1 MSSFLPGRNTDP
13 EYFSQ
18 SYVCTNCGIRF
29 KVKRSNTI
37 REFSHAKS
45 GLSRDGYRRSGQ
57 FVYEYILCPAMKC
70 RQKILVNTSIEGHE
84 ITCKCVVM

>member
-1 MSSFLPGRNTDP
+1 MSSFLPGRSGDP

-18 SYVCTNCGIRF
+18 SYECTKCSTKF

-37 REFSHAKS
+37 REFQPVKS
-45 GLSRDGYRRSGQ
+45 GLSRDGYRKSGR
-57 FVYEYILCPAMKC
+57 FVYEYALCPKTYC

-84 ITCKCVVM
+84 VTCKCIVM